1 MSEKSK
7 LKIQIY
13 IQQMKKLT
21 TIIILLHSVS
31 IFAQNVGIGTTNPQS
46 KLHVVGKIAADSL
59 AIGVPSPSAKVHIDG
74 DMKIEGGNTLEFGAG
89 ATNKESNA
97 GKIAYQRFSSG
108 LDVVGAGTNNS
119 NRKITFYNEGG
130 ATFNGNVGV
139 GTTSPNSSAMLDVN
153 STTKGLLPPRMS
165 SSQRDAIASPAEG
178 LMISCTDCSVKGLH
192 QYINGAWQAISE
204 SNTGNYGS
212 VVNIGNY
219 GTVVNQ
225 VTGKVWL
232 DRNLGATQVATSST
246 DAASYGDLYQWGRN
260 ADGHQKRTPL
270 SGTTP
275 TQASDF
281 FTTNGLFITGSS
293 NWLSGATPPTHL
305 WSGTAAENNPCP
317 SGFRIP
323 TAAEWEQERR
333 TWTSNNAAGAFASP
347 LKLPMAGY
355 RFNNTGLLDFLGILG
370 TYWSS
375 TVNSNEARYLI
386 FINGDAVMGATNRAL
401 GTSVRCIKD

>member
-1 MSEKSK
+1 
-7 LKIQIY
+7 
-13 IQQMKKLT
+13 MKKLT
-21 TIIILLHSVS
+21 TIIILLHSIA
-31 IFAQNVGIGTTNPQS
+31 IFAQNVGIGTANPQS

-74 DMKIEGGNTLEFGAG
+74 DIKIEGSNTIEFGAG
-89 ATNKESNA
+89 IGKEMNA
-97 GKIAYQRFSSG
+97 GKIGYQTFSDG
-108 LDVVGAGTNNS
+108 LNVVGAGTNNS

-165 SSQRDAIASPAEG
+165 SSQRDAILNPVDG
-178 LMISCTDCSVKGLH
+178 LIIFNTTSGCLNYYFSGSWLQTCGESAVPFVCGTSVTFTYRGVPV
-192 QYINGAWQAISE
+192 
-204 SNTGNYGS
+204 T
-212 VVNIGNY
+212 Y
-219 GTVVNQ
+219 GTVLSQ
-225 VTGKVWL
+225 GGRCWL
-232 DRNLGATQVATSST
+232 DRNLGATQVANSSS
-246 DAASYGDLYQWGRN
+246 DANSYGDLFQWGRS
-260 ADGHQKRTPL
+260 ADGHQVRTPL
-270 SGTTP
+270 SGTTT

-281 FTTNGLFITGSS
+281 FTNGLFITGSS
-293 NWLSGATPPTHL
+293 NWLSGATPPTHM

-323 TAAEWEQERR
+323 TATEWEQERV

-347 LKLPMAGY
+347 LKLPMGGY
-355 RFNNTGLLDFLGILG
+355 RFYNTGLLDFLGILG

-375 TVNSNEARYLI
+375 TVNSNEAYYLI
-386 FINGDAVMGATNRAL
+386 FINSDAVVGTANRAL